1 MEGVAEGGD
10 RKVVAAVYFLR
21 LTVHRT
27 SSEDTAHVVVSK
39 QVASSCSCG
48 AHACQAQQ

>member
-1 MEGVAEGGD
+1 MEGMAEGGD

-27 SSEDTAHVVVSK
+27 SSEDTAHIVVSK
-39 QVASSCSCG
+39 QVASFCSCG
-48 AHACQAQQ
+48 AYFCQALQ